1 MKHLSDLAFYVVF
14 VVVLVIVILIA
25 ILPAKYIQYTELQV
39 CCGMAIIISI
49 LMILSDL
56 IRRK

>member
-1 MKHLSDLAFYVVF
+1 MRHLSDLAFYIAF
-14 VVVLVIVILIA
+14 VGVLVIVILIT

-39 CCGMAIIISI
+39 CCGIAIIISVFT
-49 LMILSDL
+49 ILSDL